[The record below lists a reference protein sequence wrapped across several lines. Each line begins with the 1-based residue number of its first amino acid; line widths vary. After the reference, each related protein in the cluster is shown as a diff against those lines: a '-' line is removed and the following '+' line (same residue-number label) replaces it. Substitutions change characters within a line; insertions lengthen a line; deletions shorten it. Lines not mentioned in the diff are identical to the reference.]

1 MTHTNQNLLF
11 RIHSGKILNFLS
23 VWMKSM
29 MIRMLKARDV
39 PTYYRAGTVRRNS
52 PDISVSGEGCTFIA
66 SLLQKDPNRRR
77 DQNELLTIGF
87 IIYKLDDD
95 KTYDFSK

>member
-1 MTHTNQNLLF
+1 MIQDSFWQNPQ
-11 RIHSGKILNFLS
+11 FLIS
-23 VWMKSM
+23 LDEVDDDP
-29 MIRMLKARDV
+29 DV
-39 PTYYRAGTVRRNS
+39 E
-52 PDISVSGEGCTFIA
+52 GEGCTFIA

-77 DQNELLTIGF
+77 DQHELLTIGF